1 MRTLSYIELPLT
13 NDSRQVFTVD
23 AVIDGIALHARVEI
37 RYMSALDQWVIS
49 IWDNATSVLL
59 VNQVPLICS
68 YGELND
74 LLLPFRHIR
83 DGAGI
88 GSLFV
93 LRNTDEPS
101 TTNPAKGNLTEF
113 QVLFGDTFVPE
124 LEEST

>member
-1 MRTLSYIELPLT
+1 MRTLSYTELPLT

-23 AVIDGIALHARVEI
+23 VVIDGIALHARVEI
-37 RYMSALDQWVIS
+37 RYMSAMDQWVIS
-49 IWDNATSVLL
+49 IWDHATSVLL

-74 LLLPFRHIR
+74 LLLPFRYIR
-83 DGAGI
+83 DGVGV

-101 TTNPAKGNLTEF
+101 TENPAKGNLTEF
-113 QVLFGDTFVPE
+113 QVLFGDSFVPE
-124 LEEST
+124 LEESA

>member
-1 MRTLSYIELPLT
+1 MRTLSYTELLLT
-13 NDSRQVFTVD
+13 NDPRQVFTVD
-23 AVIDGIALHARVEI
+23 VVIDGAALHARVEL
-37 RYMSALDQWVIS
+37 RYLSAPDQWVIS
-49 IWDNATSVLL
+49 VWDNAASVLM

-101 TTNPAKGNLTEF
+101 TVNPVKGNLSEF
-113 QVLFGDTFVPE
+113 QILFGDTFLPE
-124 LEEST
+124 DS

>member
-1 MRTLSYIELPLT
+1 MRTLFYTELPLT
-13 NDSRQVFTVD
+13 NDPRQVFTVD
-23 AVIDGIALHARVEI
+23 VTIDGAALHARVEL
-37 RYMSALDQWVIS
+37 RYLSAPDLWVIS
-49 IWDNATSVLL
+49 VWDNAASVLL

-74 LLLPFRHIR
+74 VLLPFRYVR

-101 TTNPAKGNLTEF
+101 TVNPAKGNLTEF
-113 QVLFGDTFVPE
+113 LLLFGDTFSM
-124 LEEST
+124 EEAS

>member
-1 MRTLSYIELPLT
+1 MRTLFYTELPLT
-13 NDSRQVFTVD
+13 NDPRQVFTVD
-23 AVIDGIALHARVEI
+23 VVIDGIALHARMEI
-37 RYMSALDQWVIS
+37 RYLSALDQWVIS

-74 LLLPFRHIR
+74 LLLPFRYIR

-93 LRNTDEPS
+93 LRNMDEPS
-101 TTNPAKGNLTEF
+101 SVNPAKGNLTEF
-113 QVLFGDTFVPE
+113 QVLFGDTFRLDPE
-124 LEEST
+124 EAS

>member
-13 NDSRQVFTVD
+13 NDFRQVFTVD
-23 AVIDGIALHARVEI
+23 VTIDGDALHARVEI
-37 RYMSALDQWVIS
+37 RYLSALDQWVIS

-59 VNQVPLICS
+59 ANQVPLICS

-74 LLLPFRHIR
+74 LLLPFRYIR
-83 DGAGI
+83 DGGGV

-101 TTNPAKGNLTEF
+101 TVNPAKGNLTEF

-124 LEEST
+124 LEESA

>member
-1 MRTLSYIELPLT
+1 MRTLSYTELPLT

-23 AVIDGIALHARVEI
+23 VVIDGASLHTRVEL
-37 RYMSALDQWVIS
+37 RYLSALDQWVIS
-49 IWDNATSVLL
+49 IWDNAASVLL

-83 DGAGI
+83 EGAGI

-101 TTNPAKGNLTEF
+101 TVNPAKGNLTEF
-113 QVLFGDTFVPE
+113 QILFGDTLHPDDP
-124 LEEST
+124 

>member
-13 NDSRQVFTVD
+13 NDFRQVFTVD
-23 AVIDGIALHARVEI
+23 VTIDGDALHARVEL
-37 RYMSALDQWVIS
+37 RYLSAPDQWVIS

-59 VNQVPLICS
+59 ANQVPLICS

-74 LLLPFRHIR
+74 LLLPFRYIR
-83 DGAGI
+83 EGVGA

-101 TTNPAKGNLTEF
+101 TVNPAKGNLTEF
-113 QVLFGDTFVPE
+113 QALWGDTFVPD
-124 LEEST
+124 LEESA

>member
-23 AVIDGIALHARVEI
+23 VTIDGAALHARVEL
-37 RYMSALDQWVIS
+37 RYLSAPDQWVIS
-49 IWDNATSVLL
+49 VWDNAASVLM

-74 LLLPFRHIR
+74 LLLPFRYIR

-101 TTNPAKGNLTEF
+101 TLNPAKENLTEF
-113 QVLFGDTFVPE
+113 QVLWGDTFVPD
-124 LEEST
+124 LEESA

>member
-1 MRTLSYIELPLT
+1 MKSLSYIELPLT
-13 NDSRQVFTVD
+13 NDPRQVFTVEV
-23 AVIDGIALHARVEI
+23 VIDGIALHARVEI
-37 RYMSALDQWVIS
+37 RYLSAPDQWVIS

-74 LLLPFRHIR
+74 LLLPFLYIR
-83 DGAGI
+83 DGVGA

-101 TTNPAKGNLTEF
+101 TVNPTKWNLTEF
-113 QVLFGDTFVPE
+113 QVLWGDTFVPD
-124 LEEST
+124 LEESA

>member
-13 NDSRQVFTVD
+13 NDFRQVFTVD
-23 AVIDGIALHARVEI
+23 VTIDGDALHARVEL
-37 RYMSALDQWVIS
+37 RYLSAPDQWVIS

-59 VNQVPLICS
+59 ANQVPLICS

-74 LLLPFRHIR
+74 LLLPFRYIR
-83 DGAGI
+83 DGAGV
-88 GSLFV
+88 GSMFV

-101 TTNPAKGNLTEF
+101 TVNPAKGNLTEF
-113 QVLFGDTFVPE
+113 QVLFGDTFVPD